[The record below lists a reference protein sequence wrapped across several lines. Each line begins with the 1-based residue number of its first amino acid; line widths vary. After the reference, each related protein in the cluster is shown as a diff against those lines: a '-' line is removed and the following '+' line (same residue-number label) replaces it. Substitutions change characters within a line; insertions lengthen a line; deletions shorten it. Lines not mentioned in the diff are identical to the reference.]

1 MSLYE
6 QPDFYLIEDLLTD
19 KERMVRDTVR
29 DFVDGEVLPVIER
42 HNREGTFPMELV
54 PKMGQLGMFGCYL
67 DGYGCAGT
75 GDVTYGLIC
84 QELERGDSGIRSM
97 LSVQTSLVMWP
108 IYVYGTEEQKQRW
121 LPGLAKGELI
131 GCYGLTEP
139 DHGSDPG
146 GMRTTARRDGSD
158 YILNGTKMWITN
170 GSIADVAVVYAKL
183 DGQVRGFLVE
193 KGMPG
198 FSAPQIKNKF
208 SLRASVTSELVLD
221 NVRVP
226 KENYLPGTEIGLR
239 APLMCLTQ
247 ARYGIA
253 WGGIGA
259 AMACYD
265 EALRYAKHRRQ
276 FGRPIASFQL
286 VQRKLTWMLTEITKG
301 QLLAYRLGR
310 MKEQGQAKH
319 YHISMAK
326 MNNVEVG
333 LKCARM
339 TRDILGAAGICDDF
353 TCGRHLTNLESVYT
367 YEGTHD
373 IHILIVGEAATGIPA
388 YASGGTG

>member
-6 QPDFYLIEDLLTD
+6 QPDFYLVEDLLTD
-19 KERMVRDTVR
+19 EERMVRDTVR
-29 DFVDGEVLPVIER
+29 DFVDGEVLPTIEQ
-42 HNREGTFPMELV
+42 HNREGTFPMEV
-54 PKMGQLGMFGCYL
+54 VSKMGQLGLFGCYL
-67 DGYGCAGT
+67 DGYGCAGA

-108 IYVYGTEEQKQRW
+108 IYTYGTEEQKQRW
-121 LPGLAKGELI
+121 LPGLAKGELV

-146 GMRTTARRDGSD
+146 GMETTARRDGGD

-170 GSIADVAVVYAKL
+170 GSIANVAVVYAKL
-183 DGQVRGFLVE
+183 DGHVRGFLVE

-221 NVRVP
+221 NVRIP

-239 APLMCLTQ
+239 APLACLTQ

-265 EALRYAKHRRQ
+265 EALRYAKQRRQ
-276 FGRPIASFQL
+276 FGRPIAGFQL

-301 QLLAYRLGR
+301 QLLVHRLGR
-310 MKEQGQAKH
+310 MKEQGQAEH

-388 YASGGTG
+388 FASEGSE